1 VQVESD
7 SVVVQSHA
15 QAEFALDHAM
25 HVASTIVFIMC
36 ANAWNRMFEYDRSQS
51 ILLAALTDMP
61 HAQAS
66 IGLVIFISF
75 FLVAAVFEGNYGEDA
90 VKDDSIY

>member
-1 VQVESD
+1 
-7 SVVVQSHA
+7 
-15 QAEFALDHAM
+15 M
-25 HVASTIVFIMC
+25 H
-36 ANAWNRMFEYDRSQS
+36 
-51 ILLAALTDMP
+51 P
-61 HAQAS
+61 AQAS